1 MRNGA
6 LCGNTSQAHNE
17 TSGYSIILAA
27 ASGEDAVRKPCF
39 YNLAA
44 GCQINEQHKVARVH
58 DIRQQHQICHGRD
71 IRNDI
76 VVKQLLIL
84 NFPSLIQAAVPR
96 KRCLK
101 SLKDPRLFRHL
112 LH

>member
-1 MRNGA
+1 MRNWA

-17 TSGYSIILAA
+17 TSGYSIILTA

-39 YNLAA
+39 SNLAA

-84 NFPSLIQAAVPR
+84 NSHRLYRLRYPE
-96 KRCLK
+96 
-101 SLKDPRLFRHL
+101 KDA
-112 LH
+112 